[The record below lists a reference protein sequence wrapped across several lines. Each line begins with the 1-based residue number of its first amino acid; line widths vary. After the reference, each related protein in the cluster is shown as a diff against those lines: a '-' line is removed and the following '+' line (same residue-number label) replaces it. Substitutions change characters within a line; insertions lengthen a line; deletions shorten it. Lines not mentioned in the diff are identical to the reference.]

1 MINKKQFRV
10 KIIHNMMQK
19 ISARKTNIFNLTGD
33 KITNGSVSNYR
44 ETKVK
49 KLNLFKL
56 PNNNKTY
63 SRRNDKIAVQMK
75 ECLSISLLK
84 SDLYDLHC
92 HTITITHIDLSP
104 DLRNARIFVM
114 PFGGEKIRETID
126 YLEKHKHYFKNI
138 IAIKMKLRFIPEITF
153 KNDDSF
159 EYSARIEKLLRKH
172 HCNKL

>member
-1 MINKKQFRV
+1 
-10 KIIHNMMQK
+10 MMHE
-19 ISARKTNIFNLTGD
+19 IFARKTNIFNLTGD
-33 KITNGSVSNYR
+33 KITNGLVSNYR

-56 PNNNKTY
+56 PNDNKTY
-63 SRRNDKIAVQMK
+63 SRRNDKIAAHMK
-75 ECLSISLLK
+75 ECLSMSLLK
-84 SDLYDLHC
+84 GDLYDLPC

-114 PFGGEKIRETID
+114 PFGGEKTRETIN
-126 YLEKHKHYFKNI
+126 YLEEHKHYFKNI
-138 IAIKMKLRFIPEITF
+138 IATKMKLRFIPEITF

-159 EYSARIEKLLRKH
+159 EYSSRIEKLLQKY